1 MRELGCISS
10 SGSVHIVAELF
21 AESWHV
27 VDLLWQCVDMVEQC
41 CAGVSL
47 VALWITC
54 GQEALIGPPEVDVR
68 PIDRATR
75 GVGERCSQCRR
86 AAATPGQRDV
96 SGSSGLLGVGDGR
109 DQTGTDGCSERVV
122 IGVDEYLLGVVTS
135 WPSFALV
142 GLTSVVYVLLSWWI
156 WLLFSGMATLDV
168 AAGRTVRRP
177 WSARLSPS

>member
-1 MRELGCISS
+1 M
-10 SGSVHIVAELF
+10 
-21 AESWHV
+21 
-27 VDLLWQCVDMVEQC
+27 DLLRQRVDVVEQC

-54 GQEALIGPPEVDVR
+54 GQEALIRPPEVNVR

-96 SGSSGLLGVGDGR
+96 SGSAGLLGVGDGR

-122 IGVDEYLLGVVTS
+122 IGVDEYLLGGGHFVAFFRAGRADFGGLRAAV
-135 WPSFALV
+135 LV
-142 GLTSVVYVLLSWWI
+142 DLVAAGGI
-156 WLLFSGMATLDV
+156 ATLDV

-177 WSARLSPS
+177 LVGSPKPFLSSASASA